1 MNAIIFEVDG
11 TLKVTMW
18 VVKKHNIFLLLFLS
32 VSFTIEAQID
42 SALSKTLQEITVV
55 DKRPVDSDKK
65 SGIQKWTAFLES
77 MPAFQLSDV
86 LKRLSGVFI
95 KDYGGVGGIK
105 TVSVRSLGANHT
117 AIAYD
122 GFLVSD
128 YQTGQLILV
137 VFH

>member
-1 MNAIIFEVDG
+1 LNAIIFEVDG

-65 SGIQKWTAFLES
+65 SVKQ
-77 MPAFQLSDV
+77 
-86 LKRLSGVFI
+86 
-95 KDYGGVGGIK
+95 
-105 TVSVRSLGANHT
+105 
-117 AIAYD
+117 
-122 GFLVSD
+122 
-128 YQTGQLILV
+128 
-137 VFH
+137 